1 MRVREVDVEQFAA
14 ERREDVAVVDVR
26 SPEEFV
32 SGHVPGAVNVPLER
46 VVADPARYAGQE
58 LYVICQSGG
67 RSSKAAQALAA
78 AGAQRCR
85 WPVGPRAGSRPV
97 DRSTPVPNDRNRTDE
112 EGTCCD

>member
-1 MRVREVDVEQFAA
+1 MQVREVDVEQFAA
-14 ERREDVAVVDVR
+14 GRRKDVAVVDVR

-67 RSSKAAQALAA
+67 RSLKAAQALAA
-78 AGAQRCR
+78 AGAQ
-85 WPVGPRAGSRPV
+85 PVSVAGGTKGWITSGRPV
-97 DRSTPVPNDRNRTDE
+97 DT
-112 EGTCCD
+112 GTR

>member
-1 MRVREVDVEQFAA
+1 MREVDVEQFAA

-46 VVADPARYAGQE
+46 VVADAARYAGQK

-67 RSSKAAQALAA
+67 RSLKVAQALAA
-78 AGAQRCR
+78 AGAQ
-85 WPVGPRAGSRPV
+85 PVSVAGGTKGWITSGRAV
-97 DRSTPVPNDRNRTDE
+97 DT
-112 EGTCCD
+112 GTR

>member
-14 ERREDVAVVDVR
+14 ERRGDVAVVDVR

-46 VVADPARYAGQE
+46 VVADPARYAGQD

-67 RSSKAAQALAA
+67 HSLKAAQALVA
-78 AGAQRCR
+78 AGAQ
-85 WPVGPRAGSRPV
+85 PVSVAGGTKGWIASGRPV
-97 DRSTPVPNDRNRTDE
+97 DT
-112 EGTCCD
+112 GTQ